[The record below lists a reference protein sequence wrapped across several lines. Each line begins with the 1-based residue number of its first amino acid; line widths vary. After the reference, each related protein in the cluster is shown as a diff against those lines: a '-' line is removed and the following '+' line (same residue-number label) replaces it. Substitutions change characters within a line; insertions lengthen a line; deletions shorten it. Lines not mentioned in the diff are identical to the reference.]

1 MTANPWRVDSMLNN
15 YHVRTICKE
24 VLEDL
29 LTKVISGQEVKVSEP
44 EVKSQL
50 ISKYPF
56 CVTKSTKETFVR
68 ISALSS

>member
-1 MTANPWRVDSMLNN
+1 MAANPWRVDSMLNN

-44 EVKSQL
+44 EVKGQL
-50 ISKYPF
+50 ILKCPF
-56 CVTKSTKETFVR
+56 GVTKSTKKPMKN
-68 ISALSS
+68 L

>member
-1 MTANPWRVDSMLNN
+1 MAANPWRVDSLLNN

-44 EVKSQL
+44 EVKGQL
-50 ISKYPF
+50 ISKCPF
-56 CVTKSTKETFVR
+56 AVTKSTKKTMK
-68 ISALSS
+68 IL